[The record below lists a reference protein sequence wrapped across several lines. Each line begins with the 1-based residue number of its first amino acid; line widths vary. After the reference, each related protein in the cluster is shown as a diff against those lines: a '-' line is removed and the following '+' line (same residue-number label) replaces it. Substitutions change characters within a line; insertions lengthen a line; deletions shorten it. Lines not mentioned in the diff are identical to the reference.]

1 MRCEE
6 VIEELAAP
14 TDTRDAA
21 ALAEHLSR
29 CPSCAACAKRAAEL
43 DRLWQAT
50 APAEPATRVWDNL
63 WASVAVSLETL
74 ATKEVTSPTLFVS
87 SNGSANGS
95 VARPEPKPV
104 HRPLPHSVRSRLWTA
119 IGVVGLAQA
128 AAVLLVAGLTW
139 RFFVPAYTPERA
151 EIASARP
158 LPAVPP
164 ATNVVRGSLPDVDI
178 EEGHLVVILAD
189 PKNPTV
195 VDRTPKVKVTL
206 DGEDYLYV
214 NLDLDWFATYNR
226 VESLGK
232 PDVAMKE

>member
-6 VIEELAAP
+6 VVEELAAP
-14 TDTRDAA
+14 TDTRDAT

-29 CPSCAACAKRAAEL
+29 CPSCAAWAKRAAEL
-43 DRLWQAT
+43 DHLWQAT

-128 AAVLLVAGLTW
+128 AAVLLVAGLAW

-158 LPAVPP
+158 SPAVPP
-164 ATNVVRGSLPDVDI
+164 ATNVVRSSLPDVDI

-226 VESLGK
+226 AESLGK
-232 PDVAMKE
+232 SDVAMKE